1 MNVPRAPSSPV
12 PQLSNRH
19 PLNGFNHLA
28 PLYDRIASLVFRGA
42 ILTAQRSVLNHLHQ
56 VDHALFIGG
65 GSGDLLAE
73 ALRRHPQLSF
83 TYLEASSVMIEQARR
98 RLTPDESSRVEW
110 VHATHEWLYDTSY
123 FERRAE
129 EDKER
134 VQNEVEVE
142 ESRIGRERRAIITC
156 FFLDVLTEGEVK
168 RLIDFVTPHVSRWLF
183 VDFCPSDSWWSRAL
197 VRFMYLCFRLT
208 TGLVNQ
214 SLPDSPTLLMKRG
227 WGVGERASFFGEMIH
242 AISYKRPRK

>member
-1 MNVPRAPSSPV
+1 MNVPRPSSPV
-12 PQLSNRH
+12 TQVFKRH
-19 PLNGFNHLA
+19 PLNGFNRLA
-28 PLYDRIASLVFRGA
+28 PLYDRIASIVFRGA
-42 ILTAQRSVLNHLHQ
+42 ILTAQRAVIKHLHQ

-83 TYLEASSVMIEQARR
+83 TYLEASSAMIERAKL
-98 RLTPDESSRVEW
+98 RLTPDESTRVEW

-123 FERRAE
+123 FERGSE
-129 EDKER
+129 EDIER

-142 ESRIGRERRAIITC
+142 DSRTGRERRAIITC
-156 FFLDVLTEGEVK
+156 FFLDVLTEEEVE

-197 VRFMYLCFRLT
+197 LRFMYLCFRLT

-227 WGVGERASFFGEMIH
+227 WVGVERASFCGEMIH
-242 AISYKRPRK
+242 AISYKRLRK